1 MIAENLESCCI
12 LGGHRPPL
20 QYKAVGV
27 ESLMSACVLTMRHIR
42 KTFPGL
48 VALDGVDFELRKGE
62 VHVLLGENG
71 AGKSTLVKILGGAY
85 KKDGGQIILD
95 DREVEIRNPRH
106 AQQSGIACIHQE
118 FNLIPHLSVGE
129 NIFLGREPMRLGAVI
144 DQSAIFREA
153 ERALRDLGVEIDVR
167 KPVQELS
174 VAQQQIVEVVKALSM
189 DARILIMDEPTSALT
204 EHEIQSLFATIRKLK
219 KKDVSIIY
227 ISHRL
232 NELFEIGDRVTVLRD
247 GKYAGTRDVAGISKQ
262 ELITMMVDRPL
273 GEHFPK
279 QTMSPGEEVLRV
291 EGLSKKGLLHDIR
304 FSVYRGEIVGIAG
317 LMGSGRTTL
326 ARMIFG
332 LEKPDIGKI
341 YVKGRLCEIRSPRA
355 AIASGIG
362 FLTEDR
368 KNEGLVLGL
377 SVMANMCLPSIEKIS
392 RFGIVSN
399 AEENVLS
406 GKFVQDLHIKT
417 PALSQKV
424 VYLSGGNQQKV
435 VLSKWLC
442 RQADIF
448 IFDEPTRGID
458 VGAKEEIYQL
468 MNRLT
473 ASGVAIIMISS
484 ELPEV
489 LGMSDRIL
497 VMHQGEVSGEFP
509 AREATQEQIL
519 RCALGE

>member
-1 MIAENLESCCI
+1 VKNEAA
-12 LGGHRPPL
+12 P
-20 QYKAVGV
+20 
-27 ESLMSACVLTMRHIR
+27 VLTMRHIR
-42 KTFPGL
+42 KSFPGL
-48 VALDGVDFELRKGE
+48 VALDDVDFDLRKSE

-85 KKDGGQIILD
+85 QKDAGEITLD
-95 DREVEIRNPRH
+95 DRKIDIKNPRH
-106 AQQSGIACIHQE
+106 AQQTGIACIHQE
-118 FNLIPHLSVGE
+118 LNLIPRLSVGE
-129 NIFLGREPMRLGAVI
+129 NILLGREPMRLGAVI
-144 DQSAIFREA
+144 DQTAIFREA
-153 ERALRDLGVEIDVR
+153 EKALRDLGVEIDVR
-167 KPVQELS
+167 KPVHELS
-174 VAQQQIVEVVKALSM
+174 VAQQQIVEVAKALSM
-189 DARILIMDEPTSALT
+189 EARILIMDEPTSALT

-219 KKDVSIIY
+219 KKDVAIIY

-232 NELFEIGDRVTVLRD
+232 DELFEIGDRVTVLRD
-247 GKYAGTRDVAGISKQ
+247 GKYVGTRDVASTSKQ
-262 ELITMMVDRPL
+262 ELITMMVDRPV
-273 GEHFPK
+273 GERFPK
-279 QTMSPGEEVLRV
+279 QGADRGEEVLRV
-291 EGLSKKGLLHDIR
+291 EGVSIKGVLKDIS
-304 FSVYRGEIVGIAG
+304 FSVYRGEVLGLAG

-326 ARMIFG
+326 ARTIFG
-332 LEKPDIGKI
+332 LEKPDTGKI

-368 KNEGLVLGL
+368 KTQGLVLGL
-377 SVMANMCLPSIEKIS
+377 SVMANMCLPSIEEIS
-392 RFGIVSN
+392 KLGIVSHT
-399 AEENVLS
+399 EEERLS
-406 GKFVQDLHIKT
+406 GKFVRDLHIKT
-417 PALSQKV
+417 PGLSQKV

-458 VGAKEEIYQL
+458 VGAKEEIYHL

-473 ASGVAIIMISS
+473 ANGVAIVMISS
-484 ELPEV
+484 EMPEV

-497 VMHQGEVSGEFP
+497 VMHQGKIGAEFH

>member
-1 MIAENLESCCI
+1 
-12 LGGHRPPL
+12 
-20 QYKAVGV
+20 
-27 ESLMSACVLTMRHIR
+27 MRHIR
-42 KTFPGL
+42 KSFPGL
-48 VALDGVDFELRKGE
+48 VALDDVDFDLRKSE

-85 KKDGGQIILD
+85 QKDAGEITLD
-95 DREVEIRNPRH
+95 DRKVDIKNPRH
-106 AQQSGIACIHQE
+106 AQQTGIASIHQE

-129 NIFLGREPMRLGAVI
+129 NILLGREPMRLGAVI
-144 DQSAIFREA
+144 DQTAIFREG
-153 ERALRDLGVEIDVR
+153 EKALRDLGVEIDVR
-167 KPVQELS
+167 KPVHELS
-174 VAQQQIVEVVKALSM
+174 VAQQQIVEVAKALSM
-189 DARILIMDEPTSALT
+189 EARILIMDEPTSALT
-204 EHEIQSLFATIRKLK
+204 EHEIRSLFAAIRKLK
-219 KKDVSIIY
+219 KKDVAIIY

-232 NELFEIGDRVTVLRD
+232 DELFEIGDRVTVLRD
-247 GKYAGTRDVAGISKQ
+247 GKCAGTRDVSGISKQ
-262 ELITMMVDRPL
+262 ELITMMVDRPV
-273 GEHFPK
+273 GERFPK
-279 QTMSPGEEVLRV
+279 QGADPGEEVLRL
-291 EGLSKKGLLHDIR
+291 EGVSIKSALKDIS
-304 FSVYRGEIVGIAG
+304 FSVYRGEVLGIAG

-326 ARMIFG
+326 ARTIFG
-332 LEKPDIGKI
+332 LEKPDTGKI

-368 KNEGLVLGL
+368 KTQGLVLGL
-377 SVMANMCLPSIEKIS
+377 SVMANMCLPSIEEIS
-392 RFGIVSN
+392 RLGIVSRT
-399 AEENVLS
+399 EEERLS
-406 GKFVQDLHIKT
+406 GKFVRDLHIKT

-442 RQADIF
+442 RQAEIF

-458 VGAKEEIYQL
+458 VGAKEEIYHL

-473 ASGVAIIMISS
+473 ANGVAIVMISS
-484 ELPEV
+484 EMPEV

-497 VMHQGEVSGEFP
+497 VMRQGKISGEFH